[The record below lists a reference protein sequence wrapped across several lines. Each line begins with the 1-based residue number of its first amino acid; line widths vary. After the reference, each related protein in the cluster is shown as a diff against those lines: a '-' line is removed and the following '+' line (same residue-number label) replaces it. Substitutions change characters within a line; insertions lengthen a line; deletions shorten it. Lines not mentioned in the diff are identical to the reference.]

1 MTKVFDGGDYRAAEL
16 MLVRDTADFPR
27 DADLLVRYALCATN
41 SGRAFDALPRW
52 QAVVAMAPDLPLGW
66 CGVASSYRSFGAFA
80 PAQEAIGHALRR
92 FPDDLT
98 VLTEAARLN
107 MTRSHNEEALALWTK
122 ILASG
127 AVHPDWLFSQAETLL
142 ALERYDE
149 AEDTLLALRA
159 AAPDHVG
166 VGPLAHAIKQHR
178 MLEHDD
184 RPAPARYRTP
194 PADATPIAPG
204 DLVMRFESLGDNCEF
219 GLVQRYCFAEPLGL
233 FRFSF
238 PHLDKLVRLLNEN
251 FAFYGD
257 AGDVELVI
265 NKGDQS
271 YDCLSH
277 HYQSFRYHTEV
288 FSYETEASTLL
299 AREAKKIKYLIRR
312 LKDDLSSAEKIF
324 VRKGEPFESAGPL
337 ARALRAHGPVTLLW
351 VEEADADHP
360 PGSVE
365 VVEPKLLCGRVDR
378 FAPYGNAHDI
388 NLVTWM
394 DLLCNAVR
402 LTSGERLVAEA
413 NRPLAAGHNWAMTE
427 RAERETVSAPRF
439 PGAKTQRLRLLM
451 DTERAFSAVAMRL
464 LAPEIVPRTLITFS
478 LWVLVPDAFKGSVVD
493 IFFTNC
499 SVGYVGHADLR
510 KREVW
515 QRIFASTRLPKEQ
528 PRAAVG
534 IRITGCKGDTIY
546 IASWHLETG
555 CIPNRLADASLEAAD
570 HAKLL
575 TETIAIG
582 TSAGVKV

>member
-1 MTKVFDGGDYRAAEL
+1 
-16 MLVRDTADFPR
+16 
-27 DADLLVRYALCATN
+27 
-41 SGRAFDALPRW
+41 
-52 QAVVAMAPDLPLGW
+52 
-66 CGVASSYRSFGAFA
+66 
-80 PAQEAIGHALRR
+80 
-92 FPDDLT
+92 
-98 VLTEAARLN
+98 
-107 MTRSHNEEALALWTK
+107 MTRRHNEEALALWTQV
-122 ILASG
+122 LASG
-127 AVHPDWLFSQAETLL
+127 AVHPDWLFSQAETLI

-149 AEDTLLALRA
+149 AEDALLTLRA
-159 AAPDHVG
+159 AAPGHVG

-178 MLEHDD
+178 MLVHDD
-184 RPAPARYRTP
+184 RPAPAHSATL
-194 PADATPIAPG
+194 PADATPISPG
-204 DLVMRFESLGDNCEF
+204 ELVLRFESLGDNCEF
-219 GLVQRYCFAEPLGL
+219 GLLQRYCFAEPLGL

-238 PHLDKLVRLLNEN
+238 AHLDKLVAVLDQD
-251 FAFYGD
+251 FAFYGNAD
-257 AGDVELVI
+257 DLELFVHEGHQEY
-265 NKGDQS
+265 NS
-271 YDCLSH
+271 RSR
-277 HYQSFRYHTEV
+277 HYNSFYYHTEMHTD
-288 FSYETEASTLL
+288 EIDATTLL
-299 AREAKKIKYLIRR
+299 ARELKKIKYLIRR
-312 LKDDLSSAEKIF
+312 LKDDLSTAEKIF

-337 ARALRAHGPVTLLW
+337 ARALRAYGPATLLW
-351 VEEADADHP
+351 VEKADADHP
-360 PGSVE
+360 PGSIEIVE
-365 VVEPKLLCGRVDR
+365 RGLLRGRVER

-388 NLVTWM
+388 DLPTWM

-402 LTSGERLVAEA
+402 LTSGERLVVEA

-478 LWVLVPDAFKGSVVD
+478 LWVLVPDAFEGSVVD

-515 QRIFASTRLPKEQ
+515 QRIFASTRLPKDQ

-534 IRITGCKGDTIY
+534 IRITGRKGDTIY

-555 CIPNRLADASLEAAD
+555 CIPNRLADASLEAVD
-570 HAKLL
+570 HAKLS